1 MMNQTVTFELS
12 SIEDTQKI
20 AEALAPL
27 LQPADLILLNGELG
41 AGKTTFTRCLG
52 QGLGVRDGIISPT
65 FVLSRVHPNLPDG
78 IRPGGPD
85 LVHVDAYRLSSAEEI
100 DDLDLEY
107 SLERSVTVVEWGEHK
122 VEHLSDSRLEI
133 DIIRATGGDGEIP
146 FQQTSSDDDADEHS
160 SEPRT
165 MMIRGY
171 GPRWDSTNWNAIMQA
186 LSAVLNAQQ

>member
-1 MMNQTVTFELS
+1 MNKTVTFELS
-12 SIEDTQKI
+12 SKEDTQHL
-20 AEALAPL
+20 AQALAPL
-27 LQPADLILLNGELG
+27 LRPADLIMLNGELG

-52 QGLGVRDGIISPT
+52 HALGVREGIISPT
-65 FVLSRVHPNLPDG
+65 FVLSRVHPNLADG

-107 SLERSVTVVEWGEHK
+107 SLERSVTIVEWGENK

-133 DIIRATGGDGEIP
+133 DIIRATGGNGNIP
-146 FQQTSSDDDADEHS
+146 FQGINDEDETDEYS

-165 MMIRGY
+165 MMIRGC
-171 GPRWDSTNWNAIMQA
+171 GPRWNTETWNELVDR
-186 LSAVLNAQQ
+186 LSAVLNAEQ